1 MRTPFPRKKVSP
13 KEIRLMFNTG
23 CFRDQLRSG
32 ELRARVKVSDHPS
45 PEKAIEPVCT
55 HSEILEYIDGDDQR
69 VALVH
74 QFTRRD
80 GSIGGSGLPDPKL
93 LLVDGVWYYV

>member
-1 MRTPFPRKKVSP
+1 
-13 KEIRLMFNTG
+13 MFNNG
-23 CFRDQLRSG
+23 CFRDRLRSG
-32 ELRARVKVSDHPS
+32 ELRSIVKVSNHPS
-45 PEKAIEPVCT
+45 PEKATEPVCT
-55 HSEILEYIDGDDQR
+55 LSEILAYLDDNGQQ

-93 LLVDGVWYYV
+93 LLIDGIWYYV

>member
-1 MRTPFPRKKVSP
+1 MKTPFPKQRVSRQ
-13 KEIRLMFNTG
+13 ELRSMFNNG
-23 CFRDQLRSG
+23 CFRDRLRSG
-32 ELRARVKVSDHPS
+32 ELRAVVKVSSHPS

-55 HSEILEYIDGDDQR
+55 LSEILAYLDDNDQR
-69 VALVH
+69 IALVH

-93 LLVDGVWYYV
+93 LLVDGIWYYV